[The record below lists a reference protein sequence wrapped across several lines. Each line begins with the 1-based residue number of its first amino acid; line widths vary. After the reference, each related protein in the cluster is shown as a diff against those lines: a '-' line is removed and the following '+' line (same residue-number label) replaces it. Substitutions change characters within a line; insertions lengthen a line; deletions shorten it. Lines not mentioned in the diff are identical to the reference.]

1 LVLNAEANEHLLHYF
16 TALYE
21 HRDKFFGN
29 GRTVRQTILE
39 AIKNQHLRMSNIPA
53 AQRNMQDLQTITI
66 DDVNEFKYNDD
77 LRINKPI
84 GFRLNQS

>member
-1 LVLNAEANEHLLHYF
+1 
-16 TALYE
+16 
-21 HRDKFFGN
+21 
-29 GRTVRQTILE
+29 
-39 AIKNQHLRMSNIPA
+39 MSNIPA